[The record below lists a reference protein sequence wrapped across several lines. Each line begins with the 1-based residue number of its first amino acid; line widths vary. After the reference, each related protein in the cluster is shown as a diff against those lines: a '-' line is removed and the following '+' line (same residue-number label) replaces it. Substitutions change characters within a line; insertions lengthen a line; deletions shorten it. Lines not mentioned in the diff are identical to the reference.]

1 MMSKYMLETIDLVK
15 FFPIRGG
22 ILSKIQNYV
31 HALDKVSIYVKKGE
45 TVGLVGESGCGKTTF
60 GRTILRLIEPM
71 AGEINFEDVNIL
83 SLSSIE
89 MRAMRRNMQI
99 VFQDPVGALNPR
111 MTIKNII
118 GEPLKIHG
126 LAKGSELTEKIIEL
140 MTSVGLKEEHLYRF
154 PHEFSG
160 GQRQRIGIARSIALN
175 PSFLL
180 LDEPTSA
187 LDVSVQAQILNLIQD
202 IQKSFD
208 LTYLFISHNLAVV
221 KYISDRIYVMYLG
234 KIVESAESEELFKHP
249 HHAYTKA
256 LLSAIPI
263 PDPDVKMED
272 IYLQGE
278 VPSAINP
285 PKGCRFHPRCPNA
298 TDKCKTEEPELVD
311 LGNDHHVF
319 CHMV

>member
-1 MMSKYMLETIDLVK
+1 MSNNLLEAVDLVK
-15 FFPIRGG
+15 YFPIRGG
-22 ILSKIQNYV
+22 VLSRIQDHVRAVDN
-31 HALDKVSIYVKKGE
+31 VSMYIKKGE

-60 GRTILRLIEPM
+60 GRTLLRLIEPM
-71 AGEINFEDVNIL
+71 AGEVTFEGVDIT
-83 SLSSIE
+83 SLSPVE
-89 MRAMRRNMQI
+89 MRTMRRNMQI

-126 LAKGSELTEKIIEL
+126 LAKGRELTERVIEL

-202 IQKSFD
+202 LQKRLD
-208 LTYLFISHNLAVV
+208 LTYLFISHNLAVI

-234 KIVESAESEELFKHP
+234 KIVESAESEELFKNP
-249 HHAYTKA
+249 HHSYTKA

-263 PDPDVKMED
+263 PDPDLKMD
-272 IYLQGE
+272 DVYLQGE

-311 LGNDHHVF
+311 LGNEHYVL
-319 CHMV
+319 CHMI

>member
-1 MMSKYMLETIDLVK
+1 MSNNLLEAVDLVK
-15 FFPIRGG
+15 YFPIRGG
-22 ILSKIQNYV
+22 VLSRIQDHVRAVDN
-31 HALDKVSIYVKKGE
+31 VSMYIKKGE

-60 GRTILRLIEPM
+60 GRTMLRLIEPM
-71 AGEINFEDVNIL
+71 AGEVNFEGVDIT
-83 SLSSIE
+83 SLSPVE

-126 LAKGSELTEKIIEL
+126 LAKGGELTERVIEL

-202 IQKSFD
+202 LQKRLD
-208 LTYLFISHNLAVV
+208 LTYLFISHNLAVI
-221 KYISDRIYVMYLG
+221 KYVSDRIYVMYLG
-234 KIVESAESEELFKHP
+234 KIVESAESEELFKNP
-249 HHAYTKA
+249 HHSYTKA

-263 PDPDVKMED
+263 PDPDLKMD
-272 IYLQGE
+272 DVYLQGE

-311 LGNDHHVF
+311 LGNEHYVL
-319 CHMV
+319 CHMI